1 MAFADHY
8 SLIDFTAIADAA
20 WWRTGDFDRVADDLE
35 RYNAAAEADKADRAR
50 LADHKVKLKA
60 ALTGHLEDLRT
71 AGALGAASGLG
82 GRDIPIAEA
91 WNTFVTDG
99 QIPRTFDWLL
109 EALEN
114 VWSAIFVRMDQDRW
128 ARRKSEDHIPGSHQP
143 PSGDAIRT
151 AYERICRTYDTG
163 TSFSEEGPLNDWRI
177 EANDRISGDRCEL
190 NFVAWKAML
199 TKRDDDYKPVLV
211 EDIAPMGVVT
221 ASFDMPTGKMLL
233 TDILRLKSFDEGTSF
248 DANREYG
255 ELSLGNALG
264 RNNLVAAHA
273 SEHQIAFTQT
283 DNTSVAILRDAAGR
297 LLITERFSEE
307 HQDDDGDLA
316 VPGWEVVGSFSCDVW
331 RFMAFDRESVL
342 ARMTAGGAEDAAAE
356 LDSYLAK
363 ADTLP
368 DPSDH
373 QAHHDAC
380 YAANIVHLE
389 VEPGQWQIHGGEN
402 FDDLA
407 DREALNLP
415 QDLHLW
421 CLLEKQ
427 AA

>member
-8 SLIDFTAIADAA
+8 TLINFAAIADAA
-20 WWRTGDFDRVADDLE
+20 WWRTSDFGMVADDRE
-35 RYNAAAEADKADRAR
+35 GYEAAAEADKADRVR
-50 LADHKVKLKA
+50 LDEHKVKLKA
-60 ALTGHLEDLRT
+60 ALTAHLEDLRA

-82 GRDIPIAEA
+82 GRDIPNAEA
-91 WNTFVTDG
+91 WNAFVADG
-99 QIPRTFDWLL
+99 HTSPSFDWLL
-109 EALEN
+109 DSLAS
-114 VWSAIFVRMDQDRW
+114 VWTAFFVRMDKDFY
-128 ARRKSEDHIPGSHQP
+128 ARRKLDDYVPGSHQP
-143 PSGDAIRT
+143 PSPDDIRT
-151 AYERICRTYDTG
+151 AYERICNAYDTG
-163 TSFSEEGPLNDWRI
+163 TSFSEEGPLDDWRI
-177 EANDRISGDRCEL
+177 EAHDRITGDRCEL
-190 NFVAWKAML
+190 NFVSWKAML

-211 EDIAPMGVVT
+211 EDVTPMGVVT

-233 TDILRLKSFDEGTSF
+233 TDILRLESFDEGTSF
-248 DANREYG
+248 DADREYG

-283 DNTSVAILRDAAGR
+283 DNTSVAVLRDAAGR

-307 HQDDDGDLA
+307 HQNDDGDLA
-316 VPGWEVVGSFSCDVW
+316 VPGWEVVGTISCDVW

-356 LDSYLAK
+356 LDRYLAM

-368 DPSDH
+368 DSANH
-373 QAHHDAC
+373 KAHHEAC
-380 YAANIVHLE
+380 YAANIVHLD

-402 FDDLA
+402 FDDLT

-415 QDLHLW
+415 QDIHLW